1 MPSGGLSIGDLA
13 TATGVAPGTLRMW
26 EARHGFPVARRRAG
40 GHRRYD
46 REDVE
51 RVARML
57 EARADGLS
65 LAAAIDRERSWA
77 PDAPPSLFA
86 ALRER
91 QPELPAQRL
100 PVPAMRAL
108 SHAIEDE
115 CLARARRPIVVG
127 SFQDEHAYRRAQGRW
142 SELAR
147 TASLAFVLAGF
158 PARRAPRN
166 RPIEVPLEATSV
178 LRREWAVVCV
188 DSNFTACLAGWELPD
203 AGDTRRFE
211 AIWSTDSEAVR
222 ATLEVALSAAG
233 PPLRDRGETLLR
245 ELANPAGDT
254 APTLALANRM
264 VGYLAGPN
272 D

>member
-26 EARHGFPVARRRAG
+26 EARHGFPVARRGAG

-65 LAAAIDRERSWA
+65 LAAAIDRVRAWA
-77 PDAPPSLFA
+77 PGAPPSLFA

-91 QPELPAQRL
+91 QPELPAHRL
-100 PVPAMRAL
+100 PVHAMRAL
-108 SHAIEDE
+108 SRAIEDE

-158 PARRAPRN
+158 PARRTPRN

-178 LRREWAVVCV
+178 LRREWAVVCA

-222 ATLEVALSAAG
+222 ATLAVALAAAG

-264 VGYLAGPN
+264 VGYLARE
-272 D
+272 